1 MMCLFG
7 LVYTKEGT
15 NWYQRFTFNRLLTLR
30 LLNVIVRE
38 IKVTSG
44 QMTEY
49 IEELSLQTKI
59 GMAERSFVTEVVK
72 NYVKLIDEKI
82 IQNR

>member
-15 NWYQRFTFNRLLTLR
+15 NCYQRFSFNRLLTLR

-38 IKVTSG
+38 IKVTCG

-59 GMAERSFVTEVVK
+59 GMTERSFVTEVVK

>member
-1 MMCLFG
+1 
-7 LVYTKEGT
+7 
-15 NWYQRFTFNRLLTLR
+15 
-30 LLNVIVRE
+30 VIVRE
-38 IKVTSG
+38 IKVTCG

-59 GMAERSFVTEVVK
+59 GMTERSFVTEVVK